1 MVEAQYDMI
10 PHASHAT
17 VGYKTKFHFKTKF
30 LKQKI
35 VTSDGVESQ

>member
-30 LKQKI
+30 LKQKN